1 MITPSTAPH
10 TPIHDDHD
18 RHWLALDALVVVSLG
33 IATATAL
40 ALIIAQVCS

>member
-18 RHWLALDALVVVSLG
+18 RQWLALDALVVVSLA
-33 IATATAL
+33 IAAATAL
-40 ALIIAQVCS
+40 AMIVAQVVG